1 VSRRLHIDFETHSQ
15 CDLRRAG
22 AWAYAENPSTEI
34 TVMGWAFD
42 EEKPRIWAPGQPF
55 PEAVDDHVRNGGEV
69 HAWNANFEL
78 AIWNLVLRRQERAT
92 LVPPLAPENVHC
104 TMAAAAYWGLPLAL
118 EQAAQALRLPDQK
131 DKVGHGVMLRM
142 ARPRHFASDGEP
154 VWWHDQDAER
164 YDTLARYCI
173 RDVEVERRAFHAIPP
188 LPVREREIWLV
199 DHRMNRKGI
208 KVDLTLVDTLD
219 KLTREE
225 TRRLD
230 EEMRAVTKGASSTR
244 TVGALTSWLT
254 SKGLKVESLDK
265 NHMGALLETP
275 NLDGDANSAL
285 LIRQEAA
292 KTSTAKLRTMKTAC
306 SKDGRVRGAMQYY
319 GAVRT
324 GRWAGRLVQIQNYPR
339 IPKGFPVKGALQS
352 VLVEN
357 DDPDTLKFKYGSVLS
372 TISTLLRPCFTADP
386 GNVLVSVDFS
396 QVEAR
401 VVAWLASQEDI
412 LEVFRRGED
421 VYTYAADKIGSNS
434 RQLGKIVTLALG
446 FGMGTDKFVQTAWA
460 PPYFIDLDPQEARQI
475 VNDWRAANHHI
486 VALWY
491 ECEDAVRGVI
501 GDNLQH
507 RWFNVGKLGFRM
519 AKGDGL
525 MAGAMLMKLPSGRHL
540 VYRDARIE
548 DGSITYSGLNQY
560 TRAWQ
565 DIHTYGGKLVEN
577 AVQAT
582 ARDLMAELMLEID
595 RLWPDTL
602 VASIHDEAVMEVEAT
617 HAKII
622 LREVLQRLKQGPS
635 WAVGMPL
642 DGEGYI
648 GSRYGKV

>member
-1 VSRRLHIDFETHSQ
+1 VAPSRLHIDFESHSQ

-55 PEAVDDHVRNGGEV
+55 PEAVDDHVREGGEV

-78 AIWNLVLRRQERAT
+78 AIWNLVLRRQERAS

-118 EQAAQALRLPDQK
+118 EQAAQALLLQEQK

-142 ARPRHFASDGEP
+142 ARPRHLADNGEP
-154 VWWHDQDAER
+154 VWWHDQDIGR

-188 LPVREREIWLV
+188 LPVRERETWLV

-230 EEMRAVTKGASSTR
+230 QEMQVATNGGVYSTR
-244 TVGALTSWLT
+244 SVGALTEWVK
-254 SKGLKVESLDK
+254 SKGVKVISLDK

-275 NLDGDANSAL
+275 GLDADANSAL

-292 KTSTAKLRTMKTAC
+292 KTSTAKLKTMKGAC

-319 GAVRT
+319 GASRT
-324 GRWAGRLVQIQNYPR
+324 GRWAGRLIQIQNYPR

-352 VLVEN
+352 VIVEN
-357 DDPDTLKFKYGSVLS
+357 DDADTLKFKYGSVLS
-372 TISTLLRPCFTADP
+372 TISTLLRPCFTADT
-386 GNVLVSVDFS
+386 GKALVSVDFS

-401 VVAWLASQEDI
+401 VVAWLAQQEDI

-460 PPYFIDLDPQEARQI
+460 PTSSISTHRRPARSSTT
-475 VNDWRAANHHI
+475 
-486 VALWY
+486 
-491 ECEDAVRGVI
+491 
-501 GDNLQH
+501 
-507 RWFNVGKLGFRM
+507 
-519 AKGDGL
+519 
-525 MAGAMLMKLPSGRHL
+525 GAPRTTTSSPSGTS
-540 VYRDARIE
+540 ARTP
-548 DGSITYSGLNQY
+548 S
-560 TRAWQ
+560 
-565 DIHTYGGKLVEN
+565 
-577 AVQAT
+577 
-582 ARDLMAELMLEID
+582 
-595 RLWPDTL
+595 
-602 VASIHDEAVMEVEAT
+602 VA
-617 HAKII
+617 
-622 LREVLQRLKQGPS
+622 
-635 WAVGMPL
+635 
-642 DGEGYI
+642 
-648 GSRYGKV
+648 